1 MIMIRRTS
9 RLMYVGIILCILFT
23 ASCDGTVPEGESKQK
38 NTQYT
43 HTSNIL
49 ALVGGTLVDGT
60 GREPVTNAT
69 VLIEGDRIVCAG
81 TQQGCPLPET
91 AQLIR
96 ADGQW
101 LIPGL
106 VDGHVHFSQT
116 GWVDGR
122 PDLANVQSMYPYE
135 QVIADNHQNPETRYR
150 SYLCSGVTAVFDVGG
165 LPSSWL
171 LRKYAEYDPLAPHIA
186 ATGPLLSDYDIPGN
200 VLAER
205 QFLPFDSAESASK
218 GVKYMAAN
226 KSDAIKLY
234 YLPLPPERM
243 EKFRNTILDFAEET
257 KRAGI
262 PFITHVDNL
271 DGARFVVE
279 AGTFMLVHSVSDK
292 LVDDEFVDLV
302 KSRNVFYS
310 PTLTVSD
317 GYDALA
323 DAIRDE
329 SEPIIDDPNKC
340 VDHKTLEKIR
350 LTAGLKKFL
359 PKRSRINL
367 NAPPDPELQQKRKYV
382 MAANLKRLHDAGVP
396 IVTSTDSG
404 NPLTLAGA
412 AIYKEMERMQEA
424 GLSPMAVLVASTR
437 NGAAAMGREND
448 FGTIENGKIADIL
461 IVTADPTESIS
472 NVRKLKT
479 VIRAGYV
486 HTQSSL
492 RARSETK

>member
-1 MIMIRRTS
+1 MSMIRRFS
-9 RLMYVGIILCILFT
+9 RLMYVGIILCVLFT

-38 NTQYT
+38 NTQYI

-60 GREPVTNAT
+60 GREPVANAT
-69 VLIEGDRIVCAG
+69 VLIGGERIVCAG
-81 TQQGCPLPET
+81 TQQACPLPET
-91 AQLIR
+91 AQIIR
-96 ADGQW
+96 ADDQW

-122 PDLANVQSMYPYE
+122 PDIANVQSMYPYE
-135 QVIADNHQNPETRYR
+135 QVIADNHQNPESRYR

-165 LPSSWL
+165 FPSSWL
-171 LRKYAEYDPLAPHIA
+171 LRKYAENDPLAPHIA
-186 ATGPLLSDYDIPGN
+186 ATGPLFADYDIPGN

-205 QFLPFDSAESASK
+205 QFLPFDSADAASK

-226 KSDAIKLY
+226 KTDAMKLY

-243 EKFRNTILDFAEET
+243 KKFRNTILGFAEEA

-262 PFITHVDNL
+262 PFITHVGDL
-271 DGARFVVE
+271 DGAKFVVE
-279 AGTFMLVHSVSDK
+279 AGTAMLVHSVSDQ
-292 LVDDEFVDLV
+292 LVDEEFVSLV
-302 KSRNVFYS
+302 KSRGVFYS
-310 PTLTVSD
+310 PTLTVED

-323 DAIRDE
+323 DAIQDG
-329 SEPIIDDPNKC
+329 SVPVIDDPNNC
-340 VDHKTLEKIR
+340 VDHETLEKLR
-350 LTAGLKKFL
+350 LTDGLKKFL
-359 PKRSRINL
+359 PEGSRMNLDAPASSEHRQKRS
-367 NAPPDPELQQKRKYV
+367 DV

-404 NPLTLAGA
+404 NPLTLAGS

-424 GLSPMAVLVASTR
+424 GLSPMEVLVASTR
-437 NGAAAMGREND
+437 NGAVAMGRGHD
-448 FGTIENGKIADIL
+448 FGTIENGKIADIF
-461 IVTADPTESIS
+461 IVAADPTENIN

-479 VIRAGYV
+479 VIRAGQV
-486 HTQSSL
+486 HSQSSL
-492 RARSETK
+492 RARSEVQ